1 MHLGGAGPGAQALPL
16 WLNARGRLERMQIPP
31 RTTPR
36 ETTEVMVRNI
46 SRKVRELKAALAGCR
61 GDLVA
66 EPKVMAALLTHLL
79 VSRRELLQNQPIDT
93 ARRPLQIKDSAL
105 DVNDSTD

>member
-1 MHLGGAGPGAQALPL
+1 
-16 WLNARGRLERMQIPP
+16 MQIPP
-31 RTTPR
+31 RTTAR
-36 ETTEVMVRNI
+36 EITEVMVRNI

-66 EPKVMAALLTHLL
+66 EPKVTAALLTNLL
-79 VSRRELLQNQPIDT
+79 VSSRELLKNQLIDT
-93 ARRPLQIKDSAL
+93 ALRPLQIKDSAL